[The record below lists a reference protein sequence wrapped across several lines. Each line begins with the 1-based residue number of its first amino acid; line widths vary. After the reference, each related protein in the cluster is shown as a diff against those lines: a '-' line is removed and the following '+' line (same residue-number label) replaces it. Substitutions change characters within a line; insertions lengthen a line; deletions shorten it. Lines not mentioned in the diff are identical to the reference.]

1 MYKYFRSLLFRL
13 DPETAHS
20 FTINVAR
27 IAGVIPGLR
36 AGIRSYYRPP
46 RMPVEAFGLKFTNPV
61 GLAAGYDK
69 DGLGWRGLSL
79 LGFGHIELGTVTP
92 LPQFGNPRPRVFRL
106 TEDESLINRMGFPG
120 RGAEFLRHKLVGD
133 RPRDLILGV
142 NIGKNQD
149 TPLDSAKNDYIIL
162 LQYFAALADYLVI
175 NISSPNTIGL
185 RRLQARK
192 ELENLLEGLVFAR
205 QEEEQKIKKRIPMLV
220 KLAPD
225 LSDGELYDAVDVI
238 TQLGIDGIVATN
250 TSTFRDGVDSEN
262 SSETGGLSGRP
273 LTALSTDMVRK
284 IYSHTSGSL
293 PVIGSG
299 GVMNASDAEAK
310 LDAGAVLIQVY
321 TGLVYR
327 GPGLVREILNGLSS

>member
-1 MYKYFRSLLFRL
+1 
-13 DPETAHS
+13 
-20 FTINVAR
+20 
-27 IAGVIPGLR
+27 
-36 AGIRSYYRPP
+36 
-46 RMPVEAFGLKFTNPV
+46 
-61 GLAAGYDK
+61 
-69 DGLGWRGLSL
+69 
-79 LGFGHIELGTVTP
+79 
-92 LPQFGNPRPRVFRL
+92 
-106 TEDESLINRMGFPG
+106 
-120 RGAEFLRHKLVGD
+120 
-133 RPRDLILGV
+133 V

-293 PVIGSG
+293 PIIGSG